1 MLAVTILAL
10 GKCRETYVRDFCTEY
25 EKRLSAFCRL
35 RSVEL
40 IPESLPENPS
50 KAQIQKALD
59 REGAQILAKIPKS
72 AYVFALCIEG
82 KTLSSEAFSQKM
94 SMLALD
100 GKSELVF
107 VLGSSYGLSEEVK
120 RRADFRLSMS
130 EMTFPHRLA
139 RVMLLEQV
147 YRAFQIQ
154 SGGKYHK

>member
-10 GKCRETYVRDFCTEY
+10 GKCREKYVRDFCAEY

-35 RSVEL
+35 RTIEL
-40 IPESLPENPS
+40 PPESLPEAPS

-59 REGAQILAKIPKS
+59 REGAQILAKIPKN

-82 KTLSSEAFSQKM
+82 KTLSSEAFSQKI
-94 SMLALD
+94 STLALD

-154 SGGKYHK
+154 NGGKYHK

>member
-1 MLAVTILAL
+1 MFTITILSP
-10 GKCRETYVRDFCTEY
+10 GKCREKYVRDFCAEY

-35 RSVEL
+35 HLVEL
-40 IPESLPENPS
+40 APEPLPENPS
-50 KAQIQKALD
+50 EAQIQKALE
-59 REGAQILAKIPKS
+59 REGAQILAKIPKN

-82 KTLSSEAFSQKM
+82 KMLSSEALSQKI
-94 SMLALD
+94 SALALE

-107 VLGSSYGLSEEVK
+107 VLGSSFGLSDEVK

-139 RVMLLEQV
+139 RVMLLEQI

-154 SGGKYHK
+154 NGGKYHK

>member
-10 GKCRETYVRDFCTEY
+10 GKAKERYLRDFCAEY

-35 RSVEL
+35 RTVEL
-40 IPESLPENPS
+40 MPEPLPENPS
-50 KAQIQKALD
+50 EAQIQKALK
-59 REGAQILAKIPKS
+59 REGAQILSKIPKN

-82 KTLSSEAFSQKM
+82 KMLSSETFSQKI
-94 SMLALD
+94 STLALD

-107 VLGSSYGLSEEVK
+107 VLGSSYGLSDEVK

-154 SGGKYHK
+154 NGGKYHK